1 MNTNNSTNW
10 NGGANNS
17 NSANNGSI
25 SNTSAYNS
33 SMYSNRP
40 STVSHAVV
48 GEWDRSL
55 PQSLF
60 YSQNSNSNT
69 SSRNTNISNVT
80 PTINARASPDN
91 THLANTDFAVV
102 NNDTNILLPAEDPEL
117 ALEVDHDTHLM
128 PINAAAGYADNASN
142 SVTPMLTLP
151 SAVVIIAP
159 VSENFSSAPSPN
171 PSILSTPTTTYTK
184 SAYPSRLVALN
195 HTATSSPSTA
205 RTHKRRIKPTITQS
219 GGVSSPNSRVSSAV
233 KHTTPA
239 TGDSVKRSAKKG
251 ITSPVQLPRRNFR
264 DLDSPLTINNDA
276 LVDTNDQID
285 SMNAI
290 GAMEAQLAQLLQ
302 QSTEQSLKFSGN
314 APSVPDYT
322 STTPIKNAYSTDTV
336 NEDDV
341 ATPPNHNLT
350 SHRVV
355 PKLDIHQTQ
364 DPNVPVSGEKAE
376 VSPGTKKSGTKA
388 KRHSRNRPAFESFD
402 SADHQS
408 AWGGEHKN
416 KSIEDTM
423 NAIYNNVS
431 FDNSIAMDHT
441 SRTIH
446 FDSAIDANTLETSR
460 NNDTSLNMDSSV
472 GHDNDS
478 LTGVGDEDT
487 LCSNEPMLG
496 YSSTEEYNH
505 SARSGFN
512 RNYYQKNAPRRK
524 SKTTNDA
531 APSLSHQDQSVHDM
545 NQHIPS
551 TITTTTNTRG
561 VMKSSRNNGSGS
573 VSKQQNR
580 LNASKSQTELAEEL
594 SIVASSHHYPAS
606 MKASTTSVIPPTSLH
621 TPGTMN
627 KRDYKE
633 TSRAAGGVNDSIDNN
648 NMIEGL
654 SVFNSLPN
662 STNTINPNNNNITTS
677 NTANTLRHS
686 SSRKGLESA
695 ASRHGMRHSTAKTAN
710 RMQRS
715 DSNADSLLV
724 DPLDISCDSL
734 DKLHITGTAASKNDG
749 ISTKADREGTAKNMN
764 TRQSKRVSTASSNSV
779 PAAAP
784 VAPQILSNYQE
795 DPRFERMEHNNDLD
809 YPTVSRLFDAPPLS
823 LHEHIAAITRLRAP
837 TRTNLLYSSSLDGT
851 VRIWNNHD
859 SANTSSLVLEATGF
873 KCDNVY
879 GERVERRIVL
889 SATGANTANN
899 TTSAVDSEASNLG
912 SSSARIATVRINN
925 LWVDENGECICA
937 ACSDAAVRVW
947 NGTEGKP
954 LRLLRGHEDQITVLE
969 GMDCSGNNGNN
980 NVGTSLGAG
989 SLIATGSVDRTVR
1002 VWDVR
1007 VKKAQV
1013 SDFCI
1018 ADDFIRLFY
1027 AIHHRKKV
1035 QYGRSLFILF
1045 LFIFYSFV
1053 MQLFAFRG
1061 HGDTVLALRWGEGGR
1076 Y

>member
-1 MNTNNSTNW
+1 MMLPPGMNTNNSTNW
-10 NGGANNS
+10 NSGANNN
-17 NSANNGSI
+17 NSSNNGSI

-60 YSQNSNSNT
+60 YSQNSNTN
-69 SSRNTNISNVT
+69 SRNANISSTT
-80 PTINARASPDN
+80 PTVNTRGSPDN
-91 THLANTDFAVV
+91 THMANTDFAVV
-102 NNDTNILLPAEDPEL
+102 NNDTNILLRAEDPEL

-128 PINAAAGYADNASN
+128 PINAAAGYADATSN

-151 SAVVIIAP
+151 SSTVNAELA
-159 VSENFSSAPSPN
+159 SDNLSSAPSPN

-205 RTHKRRIKPTITQS
+205 RTHKRRVKPTTTPS

-285 SMNAI
+285 SMSAI

-302 QSTEQSLKFSGN
+302 KSTEQGLKFSGN
-314 APSVPDYT
+314 APSASDYT
-322 STTPIKNAYSTDTV
+322 TTTPIKNAYSTDTV

-402 SADHQS
+402 SADHES
-408 AWGGEHKN
+408 AWGGDKN
-416 KSIEDTM
+416 ESIEDTTH
-423 NAIYNNVS
+423 AIYNNVS

-460 NNDTSLNMDSSV
+460 NNDMSMNMDSSV

-512 RNYYQKNAPRRK
+512 RNYHQKNAPRRK
-524 SKTTNDA
+524 SKTTTDT

-545 NQHIPS
+545 NQYIPS

-561 VMKSSRNNGSGS
+561 VMKPSRNNGSGS
-573 VSKQQNR
+573 VSKPHNR

-621 TPGTMN
+621 TPGTTG
-627 KRDYKE
+627 KRDYKD
-633 TSRAAGGVNDSIDNN
+633 TSRATGGVNDSIDNN
-648 NMIEGL
+648 SMLEGL

-677 NTANTLRHS
+677 TTANTMRHS

-695 ASRHGMRHSTAKTAN
+695 ASRHGTRHSTAKTAN

-749 ISTKADREGTAKNMN
+749 ISTKADREGTAKNVN
-764 TRQSKRVSTASSNSV
+764 TRQSKRVFTGSSSV
-779 PAAAP
+779 SAAP
-784 VAPQILSNYQE
+784 IVSHVLSNYQE

-823 LHEHIAAITRLRAP
+823 FHEHTAAITRLRAP
-837 TRTNLLYSSSLDGT
+837 TRTSLLYSSSLDGT
-851 VRIWNNHD
+851 VRIWNNHE
-859 SANTSSLVLEATGF
+859 STTTSSLVLEATGF
-873 KCDNVY
+873 KCENVY

-899 TTSAVDSEASNLG
+899 TTSAVDSEATNLG

-925 LWVDENGECICA
+925 LWVDENGESIYA

-969 GMDCSGNNGNN
+969 GMDSSGNNGNN
-980 NVGTSLGAG
+980 NVGTSLGG
-989 SLIATGSVDRTVR
+989 GCLIATGSADRTVR

-1013 SDFCI
+1013 RGFYFARRIIVLFHSSNHPSSHCTHDC
-1018 ADDFIRLFY
+1018 LLCCYTFY
-1027 AIHHRKKV
+1027 A
-1035 QYGRSLFILF
+1035 
-1045 LFIFYSFV
+1045 
-1053 MQLFAFRG
+1053 
-1061 HGDTVLALRWGEGGR
+1061 
-1076 Y
+1076 